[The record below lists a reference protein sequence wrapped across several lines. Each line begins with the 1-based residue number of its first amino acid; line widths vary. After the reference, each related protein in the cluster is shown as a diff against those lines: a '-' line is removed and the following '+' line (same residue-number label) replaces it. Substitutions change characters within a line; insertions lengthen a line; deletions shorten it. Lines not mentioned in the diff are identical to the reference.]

1 VFAVWCRPVSALA
14 LRLTL
19 ALTPPTEPAE
29 AEPDDEALAEP
40 ALTEPGAEPS
50 PASPE
55 APAPDPGGGFGSV
68 TVVTTD
74 SNVVAPPPSET
85 DPEAE
90 DDPGRR
96 REMSLRAEVGYG
108 QLGFANVEAPD
119 HQGASLRAQFA
130 LYPWLTRSR
139 RFGVGIGF
147 TYAYQGFNRRELP
160 ATTELER
167 SRGHQQLFGFRLPL
181 LIRLHPEWFSLEPS
195 GLLGA
200 AFYSG
205 RGDVWVANRRAI
217 VPDDAMAFAAGGDL
231 ALCSVWDIVCVV
243 GGAESIVGLET
254 RSAADPTLDPL
265 RVNPWGWHIGLGIDL
280 VRAITRGNR
289 TH

>member
-1 VFAVWCRPVSALA
+1 MSALA

-19 ALTPPTEPAE
+19 ALLSPPEPDESESGGDVSISDPEPAADPE
-29 AEPDDEALAEP
+29 VESTPDTPTGP
-40 ALTEPGAEPS
+40 A
-50 PASPE
+50 
-55 APAPDPGGGFGSV
+55 GGFGSV
-68 TVVTTD
+68 TVVETNSD
-74 SNVVAPPPSET
+74 VVVTRAPDEL
-85 DPEAE
+85 DPEADA
-90 DDPGRR
+90 DDEGPR

-195 GLLGA
+195 GLLGV

-205 RGDVWVANRRAI
+205 RGDIWAANRRAI
-217 VPDDAMAFAAGGDL
+217 LARDARAFAVGGDL

-243 GGAESIVGLET
+243 GGAESIVGVET

-289 TH
+289 TSP